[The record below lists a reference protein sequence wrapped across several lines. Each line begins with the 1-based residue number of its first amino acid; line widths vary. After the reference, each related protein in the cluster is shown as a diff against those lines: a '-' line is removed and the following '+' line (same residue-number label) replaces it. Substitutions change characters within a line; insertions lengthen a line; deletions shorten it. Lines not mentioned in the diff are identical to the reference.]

1 MLLALDAGN
10 TNITVGVF
18 DGRRLTAHWRLR
30 TVHDQTAD
38 EWGILLRNLFA
49 LTSLELGGVDG
60 IIVASVVPPLN
71 SSLALMARHYFN
83 TEAVFVT
90 HETDTGLRIRY
101 DNPREVGADRIVNG
115 VAAFAKY
122 GGPCVVVDLGTAIT
136 FDAISA
142 HAEYLGGIICAGIG
156 ITVEGLFAKT
166 ARLPLVD
173 VREPEKLI
181 GTNTV
186 GSMQSGLYYGAIG
199 VIDGILERLK
209 TSTSLRKEVAALIR
223 HHGTHP
229 TEAWGDAAC
238 RRFLGRLA
246 EDGLPLDR
254 WATLRL
260 ADQLGKGLDRENR
273 LVEHRALLSR
283 LEALAAAAPP
293 LAVRDLALD
302 GAALMKLAGRSG
314 GPWLGE
320 LQRQLL
326 VAVMDDPGLNGAEAL
341 AEVAR
346 KLMASD

>member
-18 DGRRLTAHWRLR
+18 EGRRLTAHWRLR

-49 LTSLELGGVDG
+49 LSSLELAGVDG

-142 HAEYLGGIICAGIG
+142 RAEYLGGIICAGIG

-186 GSMQSGLYYGAIG
+186 GSMQSGLYYGAIA
-199 VIDGILERLK
+199 VIDGILERLIAEMGPE
-209 TSTSLRKEVAALIR
+209 TRSVATGGQARLVTAGSQYLKEVDEDLTLEGLRIIWER
-223 HHGTHP
+223 I
-229 TEAWGDAAC
+229 
-238 RRFLGRLA
+238 GR
-246 EDGLPLDR
+246 P
-254 WATLRL
+254 
-260 ADQLGKGLDRENR
+260 
-273 LVEHRALLSR
+273 
-283 LEALAAAAPP
+283 
-293 LAVRDLALD
+293 
-302 GAALMKLAGRSG
+302 
-314 GPWLGE
+314 
-320 LQRQLL
+320 
-326 VAVMDDPGLNGAEAL
+326 
-341 AEVAR
+341 
-346 KLMASD
+346 